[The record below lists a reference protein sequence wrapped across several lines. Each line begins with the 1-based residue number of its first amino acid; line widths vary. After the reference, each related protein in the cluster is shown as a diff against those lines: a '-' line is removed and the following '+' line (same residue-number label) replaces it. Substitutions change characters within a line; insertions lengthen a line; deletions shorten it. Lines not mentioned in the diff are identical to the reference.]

1 MREPVDD
8 YAAVD
13 AGEADAVRKF
23 STISH
28 CIKGGCPLASL
39 PKETCP

>member
-13 AGEADAVRKF
+13 AGEADAIRNF

-28 CIKGGCPLASL
+28 CIKDGYSLTSL
-39 PKETCP
+39 PKENCP